1 MGVTSEWQLHANG
14 HQVVVQ
20 LCTEF
25 RTGAGGC
32 LTKPKKIPLCPGTL
46 GLFIRSTLA
55 GTISVWR
62 ALRKANVQMC
72 EIPAT
77 ARGGQKTASNS
88 VRFSQ
93 HQQEN
98 GSRPR

>member
-1 MGVTSEWQLHANG
+1 LANAFLERNWKRGVI
-14 HQVVVQ
+14 
-20 LCTEF
+20 
-25 RTGAGGC
+25 GA
-32 LTKPKKIPLCPGTL
+32 PKKQTTLGPQRSFPGTL
-46 GLFIRSTLA
+46 GLFIRPTLA

-98 GSRPR
+98 GARPR